1 MGPRHGKQVS
11 NKTWILL
18 MANFKE
24 PREENFIETGH
35 EFCDHSDP
43 FAKILIFLGNMACY
57 VMMVVECMLCCHVL
71 RLVSFFQF
79 WPLLLICIV
88 LGVSWAI
95 DSAFAVYHII
105 VIVIF

>member
-43 FAKILIFLGNMACY
+43 FAKILIFLGKMAGGSCY
-57 VMMVVECMLCCHVL
+57 MMMAVECILCCHVL
-71 RLVSFFQF
+71 RLYHSFSFGHF
-79 WPLLLICIV
+79 CNLYSTRSFM
-88 LGVSWAI
+88 G
-95 DSAFAVYHII
+95 DR
-105 VIVIF
+105 